1 MHVSLNPPCPFCV
14 DLCFH
19 KLYIKSRKKGSQSIA
34 WVDEMSMVSCP
45 PCKKILSQRS
55 FDALLLCDKCMDV
68 LVWVKISLAHHRL
81 NWNHAFSS
89 PPPQQSVIL
98 SWTWLCLR
106 NWDCNSWQFLGL
118 QVFERRG
125 FFYPTKLKNIWFCDA
140 FAFSCLSLEHSVT
153 FTLPGFQ
160 FFMCRIWIYEIFLV
174 SLILCMRV
182 SSDVLQT
189 FWPRPLKI
197 QALNL
202 LHAGVLC
209 VLQF

>member
-1 MHVSLNPPCPFCV
+1 
-14 DLCFH
+14 
-19 KLYIKSRKKGSQSIA
+19 
-34 WVDEMSMVSCP
+34 MSMVSCP

-125 FFYPTKLKNIWFCDA
+125 FFYPTKLKTFDFAMLLRSVAFHSNTQSHSHFLVFSFSCVGFGFMKFFLFHWFCA
-140 FAFSCLSLEHSVT
+140 CVSPQMF
-153 FTLPGFQ
+153 
-160 FFMCRIWIYEIFLV
+160 CRHFDQD
-174 SLILCMRV
+174 R
-182 SSDVLQT
+182 
-189 FWPRPLKI
+189 
-197 QALNL
+197 
-202 LHAGVLC
+202 
-209 VLQF
+209 